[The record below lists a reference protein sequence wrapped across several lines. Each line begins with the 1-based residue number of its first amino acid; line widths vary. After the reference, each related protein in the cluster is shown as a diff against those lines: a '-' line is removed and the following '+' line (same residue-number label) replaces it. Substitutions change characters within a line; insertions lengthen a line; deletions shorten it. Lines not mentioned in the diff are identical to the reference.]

1 MPAYALQIW
10 QPNTTEYELPKE
22 VTEVIDNCEEGSP
35 TSKKKLKRFLLMNQI
50 QSIAE
55 MDYTLRQAYLEH
67 LLYTEQLAQ
76 PSKHTLVYD
85 RVKQAY
91 IKQRMQTLPGQMECA
106 WRLEDKILFL
116 PYHPDAEIAKEFDSV
131 RNRAN
136 MVWDFSKLC
145 SKKLKEQIFTTLTMI
160 IETPQNSRIREHKL
174 SGLQSLYEFCIESE
188 IADIEMMDSREEQ
201 QFEQYLM
208 DHIDSVSRKM
218 QLFPILNLCRKSV
231 FLQSKEINWKA
242 TVWYLD
248 RLHLAPHRI
257 NESNLPQTV
266 AFKDITMPENRRYA
280 QEFMRYQLGITGQA
294 VSTLITRYNRVQ
306 QLLCWLSDTGM
317 NVCDC
322 NANVMERYIA
332 EIEKQEICAKTFNEY
347 LSGLAIFFRF
357 LVAKGYIRRM
367 PFYPEYFQKKVIPQ
381 HHDRSVSP
389 DVCMEML
396 QKVHNLPEHLRCM
409 YLHL

>member
-116 PYHPDAEIAKEFDSV
+116 PYHPDAEIAKEF
-131 RNRAN
+131 
-136 MVWDFSKLC
+136 
-145 SKKLKEQIFTTLTMI
+145 
-160 IETPQNSRIREHKL
+160 
-174 SGLQSLYEFCIESE
+174 
-188 IADIEMMDSREEQ
+188 EEKQ

-208 DHIDSVSRKM
+208 HHIDSVSRKM

-242 TVWYLD
+242 TVWYLE

>member
-1 MPAYALQIW
+1 
-10 QPNTTEYELPKE
+10 
-22 VTEVIDNCEEGSP
+22 
-35 TSKKKLKRFLLMNQI
+35 
-50 QSIAE
+50 
-55 MDYTLRQAYLEH
+55 
-67 LLYTEQLAQ
+67 
-76 PSKHTLVYD
+76 
-85 RVKQAY
+85 
-91 IKQRMQTLPGQMECA
+91 
-106 WRLEDKILFL
+106 
-116 PYHPDAEIAKEFDSV
+116 
-131 RNRAN
+131 
-136 MVWDFSKLC
+136 
-145 SKKLKEQIFTTLTMI
+145 
-160 IETPQNSRIREHKL
+160 
-174 SGLQSLYEFCIESE
+174 
-188 IADIEMMDSREEQ
+188 
-201 QFEQYLM
+201 
-208 DHIDSVSRKM
+208 
-218 QLFPILNLCRKSV
+218 
-231 FLQSKEINWKA
+231 
-242 TVWYLD
+242 
-248 RLHLAPHRI
+248 
-257 NESNLPQTV
+257 
-266 AFKDITMPENRRYA
+266 MPENRRYA

-381 HHDRSVSP
+381 HHDMSVSP